1 MSRARVLWH
10 YARARRRTFADR
22 AALEAWQDRHLRRVL
37 RLAPQ
42 RYAFY
47 AGTRPRALTDLPVVD
62 KADLLAR
69 FADLNVQGVGL
80 DECLAAA
87 RAAEQGR
94 DFGTTLRG
102 LSVGLSS
109 GTTGRQTAF
118 LTSAA
123 ERDRWAGEVLA
134 RTLPD
139 GLLAGARVTLVLRAG
154 GPLYESVDGGRVS
167 FRFVDLAL
175 DEERLLDEVRAADPT
190 VLVAPPSVLV
200 AVARAGLGLRP
211 RRVLSVAEVLD
222 PHDAAVVEDALGV
235 RVDQV
240 YQAAEGFLGASC
252 PHGRLHLA
260 EDLVVVERE
269 GTRGGLEHVAG
280 GREDAAGE
288 REDAAGER
296 DDAAGGRFV
305 PVVTDLFRSS
315 QAVLRRRVGDVLVP
329 DGDACPCGS
338 PMLVVREIVGRSDD
352 VLWLPRANASADA
365 SRGAGGPGGA
375 GGPSGSGA
383 ALGAF
388 HPDFVRAAVLAV
400 PTVDDFR
407 VEQTATDVLR
417 LAVEPTTAFDAARRS
432 LEGALSRA
440 GLAVPAVVPGVIEAR
455 DPLVKRRRVRRDPAV
470 PAGTR

>member
-1 MSRARVLWH
+1 MSRARVVWH

-22 AALEAWQDRHLRRVL
+22 AALEMWQERHLRRVL

-42 RYAFY
+42 RYAYY
-47 AGTRPRALTDLPVVD
+47 AGTTPRVLADLPVVD
-62 KADLLAR
+62 KADVLAR
-69 FADLNVQGVGL
+69 FADLNVRAVGL

-87 RAAEQGR
+87 RAAERGR

-175 DEERLLDEVRAADPT
+175 DEDRLLDEIRAADPT

-222 PHDAAVVEDALGV
+222 PHDAAVVEGALGV

-252 PHGRLHLA
+252 RHGRLHLA

-269 GTRGGLEHVAG
+269 DAG
-280 GREDAAGE
+280 
-288 REDAAGER
+288 
-296 DDAAGGRFV
+296 GGRFV

-329 DGDACPCGS
+329 DEDPCPCGS
-338 PMLVVREIVGRSDD
+338 PMLAVREIVGRSDD
-352 VLWLPRANASADA
+352 VLWLPRAGATASAL
-365 SRGAGGPGGA
+365 
-375 GGPSGSGA
+375 GS
-383 ALGAF
+383 F

-400 PTVDDFR
+400 PDVDDFR

-417 LAVEPTTAFDAARRS
+417 LAVEPATAFDAARRS
-432 LEGALSRA
+432 LERALADA
-440 GLAVPAVVPGVIEAR
+440 GLAVPSVVPGEVEPR
-455 DPLVKRRRVRRDPAV
+455 DPLVKRRRVRRHPAV

>member
-1 MSRARVLWH
+1 MSRARVVWH
-10 YARARRRTFADR
+10 YARARRRTFAHR

-37 RLAPQ
+37 RLAPR

-47 AGTRPRALTDLPVVD
+47 AGTTPRTLTDLPVVD
-62 KADLLAR
+62 KADVLAR
-69 FADLNVQGVGL
+69 FADLNVRGVGL

-87 RAAEQGR
+87 RSAERGR

-134 RTLPD
+134 RTLPE

-175 DEERLLDEVRAADPT
+175 DEGRLLDEIRAADPT

-200 AVARAGLGLRP
+200 AVARADLGLRP
-211 RRVLSVAEVLD
+211 QRVLSVAEVLD
-222 PHDAAVVEDALGV
+222 PHDAAVVEDGLGV

-252 PHGRLHLA
+252 RHGRLHLA

-269 GTRGGLEHVAG
+269 DVG
-280 GREDAAGE
+280 
-288 REDAAGER
+288 
-296 DDAAGGRFV
+296 GGRFV

-329 DGDACPCGS
+329 DEDPCPCGS
-338 PMLVVREIVGRSDD
+338 PMLAVREIVGRSDD
-352 VLWLPRANASADA
+352 VLWLARA
-365 SRGAGGPGGA
+365 
-375 GGPSGSGA
+375 GA
-383 ALGAF
+383 AGAVPGSF

-400 PTVDDFR
+400 PEVDDFR
-407 VEQTATDVLR
+407 VDQTATDVLR
-417 LAVEPTTAFDAARRS
+417 LAVEPATAFDAARRS
-432 LEGALSRA
+432 LERALADS
-440 GLAVPAVVPGVIEAR
+440 GLTVPSIVPGVVEPR

>member
-1 MSRARVLWH
+1 MSRARVVWH

-22 AALEAWQDRHLRRVL
+22 AALMAWQDRHLRRVL
-37 RLAPQ
+37 RLAPR

-47 AGTRPRALTDLPVVD
+47 AGTQPRTLGDLPVVD
-62 KADLLAR
+62 KADVLAR
-69 FADLNVQGVGL
+69 FADLNVRGVGL

-87 RAAEQGR
+87 RAAERGR

-175 DEERLLDEVRAADPT
+175 DEERLLDEIRAADPT

-200 AVARAGLGLRP
+200 AVARAGVGVRP
-211 RRVLSVAEVLD
+211 GRVLSVAEVLD
-222 PHDAAVVEDALGV
+222 PHDAAVVEDGLGV

-252 PHGRLHLA
+252 ALGRLHLA

-269 GTRGGLEHVAG
+269 DAG
-280 GREDAAGE
+280 
-288 REDAAGER
+288 
-296 DDAAGGRFV
+296 GGRFV

-329 DGDACPCGS
+329 DDDLCPCGS
-338 PMLVVREIVGRSDD
+338 PMLAVREIVGRSDD
-352 VLWLPRANASADA
+352 VLWLPRRGGAPGDA
-365 SRGAGGPGGA
+365 LAVAGGGDVQPVL
-375 GGPSGSGA
+375 GS
-383 ALGAF
+383 F

-400 PTVDDFR
+400 PEVDDFR
-407 VEQTATDVLR
+407 VDQTATDVLR
-417 LAVEPTTAFDAARRS
+417 LAVEPATAYDAARRS
-432 LEGALSRA
+432 LELALAGA
-440 GLAVPAVVPGVIEAR
+440 GLAVPSVVPGVVEPR